1 MISFEGI
8 KDVII
13 ILSLLFVMISL
24 IVIGSNQCKLDKEEI
39 EEIEVNYVLIASK
52 VKSAINSNTYKII
65 TSEYSDY
72 SIRIEDENFIN
83 SSKFNDKNFS
93 IIGKYVKL
101 KAVNDET
108 NIFIEEL
115 FKGTV
120 FTIEDVKE
128 SIDN

>member
-1 MISFEGI
+1 MINFESI
-8 KDVII
+8 KDVMF
-13 ILSLLFVMISL
+13 ILGLLFLMILL
-24 IVIGSNQCKLDKEEI
+24 IAIGSSLCKLDKEEI
-39 EEIEVNYVLIASK
+39 EEIERNYVLVDSK
-52 VKSAINSNTYKII
+52 VKSVVISNTYKII

-72 SIRIEDENFIN
+72 SICVNDENFIN
-83 SSKFNDKNFS
+83 RSKFNDKNFS
-93 IIGKYVKL
+93 IINKYVKL

-108 NIFIEEL
+108 NIFEEKL